1 MYRANKLIDHR
12 TSKTGGREYLV
23 VWHGRNKKGKPW
35 EDSWHKEEDITP
47 DLVEQYE
54 GSRAYGVHSMPVE
67 VDAAMVFFL
76 VRKSLS
82 HALMFGAFK
91 GLGFKGRNRPRVH
104 CLQLPL
110 CQLQAVALGLLDR
123 GGPLV
128 RRAEDQARAR
138 QHGPAVGVLAADDQ
152 GHPAHRQVLRV
163 RALPRQGARD
173 RQRAPHRHVA
183 ALGRHARHRPPLLL
197 TVKRAGYG
205 LVRTTF
211 EFPTV
216 HFNGAT
222 GQPTYPHMASG
233 MLKQ

>member
-110 CQLQAVALGLLDR
+110 CQLQAVALGLLEVAR
-123 GGPLV
+123 SYGGPKIKLEHGNTDQPSEFWQLTIKDIPRIAKFCAFEHFLDKERAIGNV
-128 RRAEDQARAR
+128 RLTGTSRHSGDMLAIGPPSSSRSSAR
-138 QHGPAVGVLAADDQ
+138 G
-152 GHPAHRQVLRV
+152 
-163 RALPRQGARD
+163 
-173 RQRAPHRHVA
+173 
-183 ALGRHARHRPPLLL
+183 
-197 TVKRAGYG
+197 T
-205 LVRTTF
+205 
-211 EFPTV
+211 
-216 HFNGAT
+216 
-222 GQPTYPHMASG
+222 AS
-233 MLKQ
+233 